1 MPTLAD
7 GINRKSEFVVVTVCT
22 TICVAAKCP
31 DLLGI
36 ELYGIQ

>member
-7 GINRKSEFVVVTVCT
+7 GINRKSEFVIVTVCT
-22 TICVAAKCP
+22 ISVAAKCP